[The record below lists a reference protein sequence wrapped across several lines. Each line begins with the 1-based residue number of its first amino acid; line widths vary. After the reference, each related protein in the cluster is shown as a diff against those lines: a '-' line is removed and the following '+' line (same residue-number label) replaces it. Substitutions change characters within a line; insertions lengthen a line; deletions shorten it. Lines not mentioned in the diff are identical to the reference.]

1 MGSAGKRGINQGPND
16 WSSSSSVYGLHY
28 SYWGDF
34 DLSDS
39 ENRHF
44 SKGFQFI
51 LYYYSVIFLI
61 ILSGLWLS

>member
-1 MGSAGKRGINQGPND
+1 MGSGKKRGIKQRPNE
-16 WSSSSSVYGLHY
+16 WSISSSVYGLHY

-44 SKGFQFI
+44 SKGFHVI
-51 LYYYSVIFLI
+51 SYY
-61 ILSGLWLS
+61 